1 MAAVTTRRC
10 TGEGLSGAFFARR
23 IFPADGP
30 SAMMSGSTDNTG
42 GLRNARVQDRIRV
55 FPDSGKGCRYQL
67 DNAREDTV

>member
-1 MAAVTTRRC
+1 
-10 TGEGLSGAFFARR
+10 
-23 IFPADGP
+23 
-30 SAMMSGSTDNTG
+30 MMSGSTDNTG